1 MYCAVSNRLFAA
13 RSSLGERMKEKGR
26 KGGKEGGRRREEEG
40 GRREGGREGGGRVVV
55 RLVFKNDRK
64 LAEVWE

>member
-26 KGGKEGGRRREEEG
+26 KGGRKEEGRRRKKRGRKG
-40 GRREGGREGGGRVVV
+40 GRREGGCETGI
-55 RLVFKNDRK
+55 
-64 LAEVWE
+64 